1 MQKDNLSGILLML
14 AAMAFFAVEDL
25 FLKWAAASVPV
36 GQIILVSGLFGAP
49 VFAMMAW
56 ARGARIFTTAAFQP
70 AVLARNFGEMIGS
83 YGYIVAIAS
92 VPLSTISAVL
102 QAMPLAVTMVAALFM
117 QAKVGWRRW
126 SAIAVG
132 FLGVLLVIRPGM
144 DGFRPEALWGLL
156 TVAGLTLR
164 DLASRAIP
172 PEVSNAQV
180 SCWGLMSLTVLGVL
194 MMLGEGAVSAPGL
207 GQSMILLGGIVFG
220 TAGYWAVTAAS
231 RRGEVS
237 VVAPFRYARLIFAIA
252 IGAIFFAEW
261 PDMLTLCGAGL
272 IVASGLYSFGR
283 ERRQSLAASR

>member
-1 MQKDNLSGILLML
+1 
-14 AAMAFFAVEDL
+14 
-25 FLKWAAASVPV
+25 
-36 GQIILVSGLFGAP
+36 
-49 VFAMMAW
+49 
-56 ARGARIFTTAAFQP
+56 
-70 AVLARNFGEMIGS
+70 
-83 YGYIVAIAS
+83 
-92 VPLSTISAVL
+92 
-102 QAMPLAVTMVAALFM
+102 
-117 QAKVGWRRW
+117 
-126 SAIAVG
+126 
-132 FLGVLLVIRPGM
+132 
-144 DGFRPEALWGLL
+144 
-156 TVAGLTLR
+156 
-164 DLASRAIP
+164 
-172 PEVSNAQV
+172 
-180 SCWGLMSLTVLGVL
+180 MSLTVLGVL